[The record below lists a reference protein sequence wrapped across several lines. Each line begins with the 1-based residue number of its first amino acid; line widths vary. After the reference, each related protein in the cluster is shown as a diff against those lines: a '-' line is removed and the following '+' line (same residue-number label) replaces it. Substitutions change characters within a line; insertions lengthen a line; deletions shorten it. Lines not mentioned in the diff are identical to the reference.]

1 VRLELS
7 TAHGERDVA
16 ELLVVKEIAKILG
29 QLALGHFELHDV
41 GLSGDVHAVRHDAD
55 LAEDGQLVLRQ
66 QAVGLVQQEVA
77 ADELLEAPIFALH
90 KTVSSAGKIYNNITN
105 RNLIELFF
113 KAHIPLGFHG
123 FGFLT
128 LGIQYGKFELGSD
141 F

>member
-55 LAEDGQLVLRQ
+55 LTEDGQLVLRQ

-90 KTVSSAGKIYNNITN
+90 KTVSSVGKIYNNI
-105 RNLIELFF
+105 RKHKSF
-113 KAHIPLGFHG
+113 
-123 FGFLT
+123 
-128 LGIQYGKFELGSD
+128 
-141 F
+141 